1 VALMAGASFSM
12 PMDGLMRAVDAGI
25 SHAQRTQ
32 QLAEA
37 IGEALVSS
45 TQQRFEDQERPD
57 GSKWEP
63 SLRAK
68 NEGGVTLTDKGTLK
82 KSIGYAAS
90 PAKVTVGTSMKYA
103 AIHQRGGTIRG
114 KKGKLKFPLPGGGF
128 AQVDQVAVPERS
140 YLGLSEEDVKEVRE
154 MMVQHM
160 RQALLGG

>member
-1 VALMAGASFSM
+1 
-12 PMDGLMRAVDAGI
+12 MDGLMRAVDAGI

-32 QLAEA
+32 QLSEG

-68 NEGGVTLTDKGTLK
+68 NQGGVTLSDTGNLK

-90 PAKVTVGTSMKYA
+90 PAKVVVGTNAKYA
-103 AIHQRGGTIRG
+103 AIHQLGGTIKG
-114 KKGKLKFPLPGGGF
+114 KKGKLRFPLPGGGL
-128 AQVDQVAVPERS
+128 AQVSQVTIPERAF
-140 YLGLSEEDVKEVRE
+140 LGLSGEDIKEVRE
-154 MMVQHM
+154 MMIQHM
-160 RQALLGG
+160 RQTLLGK